1 MNIKKFSIYSSII
14 VSVMIIVCIVCCFI
28 KIPTT
33 FEFSSNPT
41 SITVYNYNASSTGIS
56 VTETNSYADYYKK
69 LYSEFKNTTN
79 LTVFQRISSGANIYK
94 KPSQDIKQSKPTWS
108 SVKGGNVTIELLYKE
123 KQSIIVY
130 INGYSRQIDFYGVAM
145 IVSSSPFVH
154 EVSLYYKTTTSGS
167 YTSSPILIQMDT
179 KELHKT
185 ISSMNW
191 SK

>member
-33 FEFSSNPT
+33 FGFSSNPT
-41 SITVYNYNASSTGIS
+41 SITVYNYNASSTGIT

-108 SVKGGNVTIELLYKE
+108 SVKGGNVTIELLFKE

-185 ISSMNW
+185 ISNMNW

>member
-1 MNIKKFSIYSSII
+1 MELKKFTIYSTVI
-14 VSVMIIVCIVCCFI
+14 VSLLLISCIVCCFI

-41 SITVYNYNASSTGIS
+41 SITVYNYNASSTGIT

-108 SVKGGNVTIELLYKE
+108 SVKGGNVTIELLFKE